1 VPFSKKS
8 KEEIMSEEP
17 DEEPRVVPITR
28 ARQGVTPHVTR
39 YVLIY
44 GLGLVIAAFVLVYLV
59 MHKHS

>member
-1 VPFSKKS
+1 
-8 KEEIMSEEP
+8 MSEEP